1 MGISQEKLDYV
12 LAHINDRPRIDVIRT
27 AGISRKLMYKIVK
40 LYGGELDYTRSK
52 RNPVNIDI
60 VRKYYPTMSAREI
73 GSMFGISKSIVNK
86 IAKEIGV
93 NHNDETW
100 KRIKE
105 KSYAKLKQSR
115 YKIDWHAV
123 AKKSLIKRR
132 LDEYRVW
139 EGKPQ
144 LTRMKLK
151 SITTKSYKAKWRLIH
166 NYGYVETDEP
176 YTLMFDT
183 DTQRRNT
190 GKFSENYYS
199 EVYNLKFIPAYE

>member
-12 LAHINDRPRIDVIRT
+12 LAHINDRPRTKVARD
-27 AGISRKLMYKIVK
+27 AGVSMTMLYRIVREN
-40 LYGGELDYTRSK
+40 GGELRHELSVRDPKT
-52 RNPVNIDI
+52 IEI
-60 VRKYYPTMSAREI
+60 VRKHYPTMTASEIGAMYGMTKSRVNKIAREI
-73 GSMFGISKSIVNK
+73 GVC
-86 IAKEIGV
+86 
-93 NHNDETW
+93 HNEETW

-105 KSYAKLKQSR
+105 ISYAKMKQSR
-115 YKIDWHAV
+115 YKIDWHAI

-151 SITTKSYKAKWRLIH
+151 SITTKSYKAKWHLIH

-176 YTLMFDT
+176 YTLMFGT